1 MLKSPTRMTT
11 SETTAEIRALSVGS
25 WFDPLVSVAIIVGT
39 FLALYTTG
47 ISHVYLTLVIALLT
61 SIYLFC
67 SELTRAKWSLATR
80 PQQPLPDVV
89 ERTLTK
95 FFGVLVGISFI
106 FFLVWLFPAYDNATN
121 LSRLR
126 EAILPV
132 LAFVIPVSFILIF
145 VTEYILGEKRDG
157 TYQFGLLVRL
167 KLREINW
174 TIFFDGV
181 REWLLRCFFLLIN
194 FYGAVWYIEYLRENG
209 LPDWSG
215 DFVTFITR
223 LDLVIFGMIVLAILP
238 GYIFASR
245 LIGTELKKVD
255 RTWFAWAINLC
266 CYPPINAALF
276 GAWVRYV
283 PAAETGI
290 VYQGMPAWAFHTQW
304 DPFLLLAVG
313 MLVILFAVIHLW
325 GEAIVGI
332 RAANI
337 SMRGIITTGP
347 FAFTRHPIY
356 VSKCFQW
363 AVLYFPIIN
372 AVGIVNP
379 IQSAILF
386 LLVCAIYGGR
396 ALGEE
401 HLLATDP
408 NYVKYALYMDE
419 KSMFARIGRW
429 FPIMTFRWRYDYW
442 TKKGMLQQ

>member
-1 MLKSPTRMTT
+1 MEALRNTPSKS
-11 SETTAEIRALSVGS
+11 EIYALSKGS
-25 WFDPLVSVAIIVGT
+25 WFDPLVTVAIIISV
-39 FLALYTTG
+39 FLTLYQTG

-61 SIYLFC
+61 SAYLFC
-67 SELTRAKWSLATR
+67 SELTRAPWTLRER
-80 PQQPLPDVV
+80 PAQPLLDVL
-89 ERTLTK
+89 ERTFTK
-95 FFGVLVGISFI
+95 FFGVLVGISFL

-121 LSRLR
+121 LARLR
-126 EAILPV
+126 EAIFPV
-132 LAFVIPVSFILIF
+132 LLFIIPASFALIF

-157 TYQFGLLVRL
+157 TFQFGLLVRM
-167 KLREINW
+167 KIRDINW

-181 REWLLRCFFLLIN
+181 REWLLRTFFLLIN
-194 FYGAVWYIEYLRENG
+194 FYGAVWYIAYLRENG
-209 LPDWSG
+209 LPDING
-215 DFVTFITR
+215 DFATFITR
-223 LDLVIFGMIVLAILP
+223 LDLAIFGMIVLSILP

-283 PAAETGI
+283 PAAETAG

-304 DPFLLLAVG
+304 DPFLLLSVG
-313 MLVILFAVIHLW
+313 MLVILFAIIHLW

-363 AVLYFPIIN
+363 AVLYFPVIN

-379 IQSAILF
+379 IQSGILF
-386 LLVCAIYGGR
+386 LLVCAIYAGR

-401 HLLATDP
+401 RLLATDP
-408 NYVKYALYMDE
+408 DYVKYALYMDQ
-419 KSMFARIGRW
+419 KSMFAFVGR
-429 FPIMTFRWRYDYW
+429 FAPIMTFAWRYNYW
-442 TKKGMLQQ
+442 IKKGMLQQ